1 MQRSLVI
8 AASLAAFAVPA
19 TADAAP
25 GLVLDRPT
33 AQPNER
39 VTARATAASP
49 RRSLRLYLLRAD
61 AAAVVRDRRD
71 KRLALVGS
79 LLPNRTGRG
88 ALTFSV
94 PALDPGAYVLA
105 VWCRSCAAKGEGST
119 FFVRRQARL
128 TIEAAPS
135 CPVTL
140 PNGNRPPGQP
150 RNVGWYGNGLL
161 WAGLERDG
169 TYTVPADRV
178 AADGTI
184 ANKLLWVT
192 TPPWEKPTI
201 SGERIDEA
209 AAPLNVIG
217 VNTGSFSG
225 AANPSHMSPV
235 GFPTAGCW
243 RLKARLGDLSLVYVV
258 QVLVAKA

>member
-1 MQRSLVI
+1 MFRLPVI
-8 AASLAAFAVPA
+8 AASFAAFALPA
-19 TADAAP
+19 EAGASSVIAF
-25 GLVLDRPT
+25 DR
-33 AQPNER
+33 ASASPNER
-39 VTARATAASP
+39 VKVTSALSEP
-49 RRSLRLYLLRAD
+49 VRLYLVRQEVAL
-61 AAAVVRDRRD
+61 AVRSRTDRR
-71 KRLALVGS
+71 LSFIGSVGANGS
-79 LLPNRTGRG
+79 
-88 ALTFSV
+88 LTFSL
-94 PALDPGAYVLA
+94 PPLDAGTYNLA
-105 VWCRSCAAKGEGST
+105 VWCRRCHG
-119 FFVRRQARL
+119 ARL
-128 TIEAAPS
+128 RTRAARLQVLPVAG

-150 RNVGWYGNGLL
+150 RTVGWYGNGLL
-161 WAGLERDG
+161 WAGVQRDG

-178 AADGTI
+178 GADGTI
-184 ANKLLWVT
+184 GNKLLWVT

-201 SGERIDEA
+201 SGERIDAA
-209 AAPLNVIG
+209 AAPLNVLG